1 MPRSM
6 EKPRVLEDVS
16 DKAKPWQLTE
26 ILDQAQCRLVTMP
39 ESSDSSN
46 KVRYLIRVQ
55 LFCIVIHM

>member
-6 EKPRVLEDVS
+6 EKPRILEEVS

-39 ESSDSSN
+39 ESSDSNN
-46 KVRYLIRVQ
+46 KVPYLICVN
-55 LFCIVIHM
+55 LFWIL